1 VSERSGS
8 PGPPLDVLVI
18 GAGPAGLYAAQHLAR
33 SGLSV
38 RVLEEHEQI
47 GEPVHCTGILGT
59 EAFALPGLPAD
70 VVLGRPHVGRFQ
82 SPSGLELEYAGP
94 RGEVCVID
102 RGAFDRGLAGLA
114 ARAGAEIS
122 TGSRAVALDVERGR
136 VTVRAARRGRLES
149 VVARLCVLACGARYE
164 FQRRL
169 GWGTPPVFLGSAQ
182 TEAPASESEVV
193 RIFLRPEV
201 APSGF
206 GWFVPIRR
214 NDESRAK
221 VGVMAAARARQTLGV
236 LVRDLTAAGH
246 VTPARAPVVTRLL
259 PLAPLARTAAAR
271 VLAVGDAAGLVKPT
285 TGGGIYYSLLSAR
298 WAADTIAAAFHA
310 GDFSAAALGA
320 YEETW
325 RARLWPE
332 LRAGMRFRRLLG
344 WLAPT
349 DLDDLARLGITDG
362 LIPLIRAT
370 ARFNWHRD
378 LIVQSLRHPGVLQIL
393 MRRMVPAAVG
403 LVQ

>member
-1 VSERSGS
+1 
-8 PGPPLDVLVI
+8 
-18 GAGPAGLYAAQHLAR
+18 
-33 SGLSV
+33 
-38 RVLEEHEQI
+38 
-47 GEPVHCTGILGT
+47 
-59 EAFALPGLPAD
+59 
-70 VVLGRPHVGRFQ
+70 
-82 SPSGLELEYAGP
+82 
-94 RGEVCVID
+94 
-102 RGAFDRGLAGLA
+102 
-114 ARAGAEIS
+114 
-122 TGSRAVALDVERGR
+122 
-136 VTVRAARRGRLES
+136 
-149 VVARLCVLACGARYE
+149 
-164 FQRRL
+164 
-169 GWGTPPVFLGSAQ
+169 
-182 TEAPASESEVV
+182 
-193 RIFLRPEV
+193 
-201 APSGF
+201 
-206 GWFVPIRR
+206 
-214 NDESRAK
+214 
-221 VGVMAAARARQTLGV
+221 M
-236 LVRDLTAAGH
+236 
-246 VTPARAPVVTRLL
+246 
-259 PLAPLARTAAAR
+259 
-271 VLAVGDAAGLVKPT
+271 LAVGDAAGLVKPT